1 MRDFLFVMLL
11 FHLCKQGF
19 HSLLELLRGQLSGLD
34 VKGYGLFVGFLLQWV
49 SSFRVLW
56 WYARRRETGRA

>member
-1 MRDFLFVMLL
+1 MMGRMAAPVMA
-11 FHLCKQGF
+11 
-19 HSLLELLRGQLSGLD
+19 LELLRGQLSGLD

>member
-1 MRDFLFVMLL
+1 MAGGGVALIGTILVPL
-11 FHLCKQGF
+11 
-19 HSLLELLRGQLSGLD
+19 LSGLD

-56 WYARRRETGRA
+56 WYARRRKMERA